1 MKVENSELE
10 AFVAVAEL
18 GTFHRA
24 AEKLHLTQ
32 PGLSR
37 RIRKLEQALGVE
49 LFHRTTR
56 SVTLTG
62 VGRQFLP
69 MAREQI
75 AQLGMMLT
83 SIQEIAE
90 KRYGKVRVSSIP
102 TVVARLLPDVLRLYA
117 RKYPHIGVQI
127 LDGNHDFVI
136 SQVRAGLAEFGVS
149 LHPGDDEDLV
159 FDPLFED
166 RYVLAVHRDD
176 PLAQAEQLTLGDLR
190 HARLVIGGRDSGNR
204 LLLEMLM
211 SQESV
216 RLRWFYEVEHIS
228 CVAALVAAGVGCA
241 ILPESAVGEA
251 GALASPSVRAVPLAS
266 PVIARTVGIV
276 RHRTVSMSSMAGDL
290 CALLKAA
297 AA

>member
-37 RIRKLEQALGVE
+37 RIQKLEQALGVE
-49 LFHRTTR
+49 LLHRTTR

-75 AQLGMMLT
+75 AQLGVMLS

-102 TVVARLLPDVLRLYA
+102 TVVARLLPGVLLQYA
-117 RKYPHIGVQI
+117 RKYPQIGVQI
-127 LDGNHDFVI
+127 LDGNHDFVL
-136 SQVRAGLAEFGVS
+136 SQVRAGIAEFGVS
-149 LHPGDDEDLV
+149 LHPGDDEDL
-159 FDPLFED
+159 LFEPFLTD
-166 RYVLAVHRDD
+166 HYVLAVHRDD
-176 PLAQAEQLTLGDLR
+176 PLADAASLTLNDLR
-190 HARLVIGGRDSGNR
+190 QAKLIIGGRDSGNR
-204 LLLEMLM
+204 LLLEMLL

-216 RLRWFYEVEHIS
+216 GLRWFYEVEHIS
-228 CVAALVAAGVGCA
+228 CVTALIEAGVGCA
-241 ILPESAVGEA
+241 ILPESA
-251 GALASPSVRAVPLAS
+251 LRMHPMPNVRAVRIQS
-266 PVIARTVGIV
+266 PQISRTIGIV
-276 RHRTVSMSSMAGDL
+276 RHRNISMSSMASDL
-290 CALLKAA
+290 CALVKAA
-297 AA
+297 VA

>member
-37 RIRKLEQALGVE
+37 RIQKLEQALGVE
-49 LFHRTTR
+49 LLHRTTR

-75 AQLGMMLT
+75 SQLGVMLS

-90 KRYGKVRVSSIP
+90 KRYGKVRLASIP
-102 TVVARLLPDVLRLYA
+102 TVVMRLLPAVLARYA
-117 RKYPHIGVQI
+117 EKYPQVGVQI
-127 LDGNHDFVI
+127 FDGNHDFVL
-136 SQVRAGLAEFGVS
+136 SQVRAGIAEFGVS

-159 FDPLFED
+159 FEPFMTDT
-166 RYVLAVHRDD
+166 YVLAVHRDD
-176 PLAQAEQLTLGDLR
+176 PLAKASSISLGDLK
-190 HARLVIGGRDSGNR
+190 HAKLIIGGRDSGNR
-204 LLLEMLM
+204 LLLEMLLGQA
-211 SQESV
+211 SL
-216 RLRWFYEVEHIS
+216 RLRWFYEVEHIA
-228 CVAALVAAGVGCA
+228 CVAALVDAGVGCA
-241 ILPESAVGEA
+241 ILPATAVRA
-251 GALASPSVRAVPLAS
+251 HHMPSVRTVPIGS
-266 PVIARTVGIV
+266 PDISRTIGIV
-276 RHRTVSMSSMAGDL
+276 RHRTISMSTMASDL
-290 CALLKAA
+290 CAMVKAA